1 MTSVNKTRNDIR
13 NIAIIAHV
21 DHGKTTL
28 VDGLLR
34 QSGVFRENQ
43 QVAERVMDSNDLER
57 ERGIT
62 ILSKNTSVHY
72 GNTTINIIDTPG
84 HADFGGEV
92 ERILKMVNGVLLL
105 VDAYDGPMPQTRF
118 VLSKAL
124 SLNLQPIVVI
134 NKIDRQDSRTVEV
147 EDQILELFME
157 LGASAEQLDFPVIYA
172 SAREGYALEH
182 PKDKGKDLKPLL
194 DAIIR
199 YIPAPP
205 ANSEEP
211 LQVLISSME
220 YDDFVGKIAIGRIER
235 GRITAGQ
242 QALLCKFGTSEERQI
257 KVTGLYQFK
266 GITRTP
272 ADEVT
277 AGDIAAITG
286 AGDFHI
292 GDTICDPEHPEPLPF
307 VKIDEPT
314 VRMTF
319 SVNDSPFAGREGTFV
334 TSRHLRDRL
343 FKELMSN
350 VSLDVK
356 ESGTPDSFDV
366 SGRGELHLS
375 ILIET
380 MRRQGY
386 EFQVSKPRVIMKEID
401 GVLCEPIEQLFA
413 ELPGDNIGIVMEKL
427 GRRKAELTNMT
438 ASAGEYTRLEFEIP
452 ARGLI
457 GYRSEFLTDTRGNGI
472 MNHIFH
478 SYQPYKGEM
487 PSRQRGSLV
496 AWETGESVAYGL
508 YNAQERGILFIGP
521 GVQVYEGMVVGE
533 NARAEDITVNVC
545 KRKHATNMRASG
557 SDEALRL
564 VTPRQMSLEQCLEF
578 ISDDELV
585 EVTPLSIRL
594 RKKILDTGLRAK
606 ARRPLHSGDDL

>member
-1 MTSVNKTRNDIR
+1 
-13 NIAIIAHV
+13 
-21 DHGKTTL
+21 
-28 VDGLLR
+28 
-34 QSGVFRENQ
+34 
-43 QVAERVMDSNDLER
+43 
-57 ERGIT
+57 
-62 ILSKNTSVHY
+62 
-72 GNTTINIIDTPG
+72 
-84 HADFGGEV
+84 
-92 ERILKMVNGVLLL
+92 
-105 VDAYDGPMPQTRF
+105 
-118 VLSKAL
+118 
-124 SLNLQPIVVI
+124 
-134 NKIDRQDSRTVEV
+134 
-147 EDQILELFME
+147 
-157 LGASAEQLDFPVIYA
+157 
-172 SAREGYALEH
+172 
-182 PKDKGKDLKPLL
+182 
-194 DAIIR
+194 
-199 YIPAPP
+199 
-205 ANSEEP
+205 
-211 LQVLISSME
+211 
-220 YDDFVGKIAIGRIER
+220 
-235 GRITAGQ
+235 
-242 QALLCKFGTSEERQI
+242 
-257 KVTGLYQFK
+257 
-266 GITRTP
+266 
-272 ADEVT
+272 
-277 AGDIAAITG
+277 
-286 AGDFHI
+286 
-292 GDTICDPEHPEPLPF
+292 
-307 VKIDEPT
+307 
-314 VRMTF
+314 
-319 SVNDSPFAGREGTFV
+319 
-334 TSRHLRDRL
+334 
-343 FKELMSN
+343 
-350 VSLDVK
+350 
-356 ESGTPDSFDV
+356 
-366 SGRGELHLS
+366 
-375 ILIET
+375 
-380 MRRQGY
+380 
-386 EFQVSKPRVIMKEID
+386 MKEID

>member
-1 MTSVNKTRNDIR
+1 MKLRNDIR

-28 VDGLLR
+28 VDGLLK

-62 ILSKNTSVHY
+62 ILSKNTSVKY
-72 GNTTINIIDTPG
+72 GDTTINIIDTPG

-92 ERILKMVNGVLLL
+92 ERILKMVSGVLLL

-124 SLNLQPIVVI
+124 GLNLQPIVVI
-134 NKIDRQDSRTVEV
+134 NKIDRQDSRTLEV
-147 EDQILELFME
+147 EDQILELFIE

-172 SAREGYALEH
+172 SAREGYALEN
-182 PKDKGKDLKPLL
+182 PNDKGKDLRPLL
-194 DAIIR
+194 DAIVKH
-199 YIPAPP
+199 IPAPLVDLD
-205 ANSEEP
+205 SP
-211 LQVLISSME
+211 LQMLISSME

-235 GRITAGQ
+235 GRITVGQ
-242 QALLCKFGTSEERQI
+242 QAMLCKFGSSDERQI
-257 KVTGLYQFK
+257 KVTGIYKFT
-266 GITRTP
+266 GINRT
-272 ADEVT
+272 AAAEVT
-277 AGDIAAITG
+277 AGDIAALTG
-286 AGDFHI
+286 AGDFQI

-307 VKIDEPT
+307 VNIDEPT

-319 SVNDSPFAGREGTFV
+319 SVNDSPFAGKEGTYV
-334 TSRHLRDRL
+334 SSRHIRERL
-343 FKELMSN
+343 FTELMSN
-350 VSLDVK
+350 ISLDVK
-356 ESGTPDSFDV
+356 EGGTPDSFDV

-401 GVLCEPIEQLFA
+401 GALYEPVEQLTV

-438 ASAGEYTRLEFEIP
+438 SSSGEYTRLEFEIP

-496 AWETGESVAYGL
+496 AWEMGESITYGL

-521 GVQVYEGMVVGE
+521 GVQIYEGMIVGE

-557 SDEALRL
+557 SDDALRL

-578 ISDDELV
+578 IGDDELV

-606 ARRPLHSGDDL
+606 SRRPAHLEDDL